1 MATSAESFYVFI
13 KPKFQNQNF
22 KSKFLKHVVNIAFEV
37 NNHTLKK
44 KLKKKFLEQKYDP
57 QISGFGTA
65 QSQFFEHWIIRISQF
80 FELSSWFLEST
91 LRNSFKLPR
100 FFKLRFLEFPD
111 FSNVS

>member
-65 QSQFFEHWIIRISQF
+65 QSQFFE
-80 FELSSWFLEST
+80 LSSWFLEST